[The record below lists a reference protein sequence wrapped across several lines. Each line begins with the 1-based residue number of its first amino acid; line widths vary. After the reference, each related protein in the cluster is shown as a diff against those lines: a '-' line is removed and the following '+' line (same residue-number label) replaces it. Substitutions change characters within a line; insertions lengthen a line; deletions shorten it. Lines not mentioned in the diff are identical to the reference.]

1 MSSGMRLEIG
11 SGKKPTPGYVHNDV
25 RGFDDIEI
33 VCNSWEIDLP
43 SSSLEEVIALGVV
56 EHHSFGQVEKTFKNV
71 CRMLKRGGRF
81 IFDVPD
87 LLVWSEYLYN
97 VLRRKPCPFSK
108 EHVLA
113 TIYGWQRWEGDEHKS
128 GWTRESLA
136 DKLRECGFA
145 TVIDGEEEFRN
156 RPELWRRRLDRPE
169 DAHIR
174 IVAIK

>member
-1 MSSGMRLEIG
+1 MTNSTKLEIG
-11 SGKKPTPGYVHNDV
+11 SGNRPTPGYLHSDINK
-25 RGFDDIEI
+25 FDHVEI
-33 VCNSWEIDLP
+33 VCNAWEIPLQSD
-43 SSSLEEVIALGVV
+43 SLTEVIAMGVV
-56 EHHSFGQVEKTFKNV
+56 EHLTFPQVKRTFENV
-71 CRMLKRGGRF
+71 RRMLTRDGRF

-97 VLRRKPCPFSK
+97 VLRDRPCPFSK

-136 DKLRECGFA
+136 RKLGECGFG
-145 TVIDGEEEFRN
+145 TIMDGEEEFRT
-156 RPELWRRRLDRPE
+156 RPELWRRRLGRAE

-174 IVAIK
+174 IVATK